1 MRTAGQPVPTPST
14 GPSRRSLLGL
24 GAGAGLALA
33 TGAAPSAARAEE
45 SLAPAARRAQRVLRA
60 GNARFVGGEQRH
72 PHESLAW
79 RRSLA
84 EGQHP
89 IAVVLGCADSRATPE
104 LVFDEGLGD
113 LFVVRSAGEVLDDAV
128 IGSIEYA
135 VEHLGIALVVVLGH
149 ADCGA
154 VGATVDVVRGDAE
167 ATGFVSSLVRSIEP
181 AVLTTPEDDD
191 DVAFRAACVAEQ
203 ARRTAAIL
211 QERSVVVRDA
221 VGRGARVVGATYA
234 LADGRVSWL

>member
-1 MRTAGQPVPTPST
+1 MRTPGHLTTAAA

-33 TGAAPSAARAEE
+33 TGAAAPAVARGTS
-45 SLAPAARRAQRVLRA
+45 SLAPAARRAERVLRA
-60 GNARFVGGEQRH
+60 GNARFVSGTQRH
-72 PHESLAW
+72 PHESLEW
-79 RRSLA
+79 RRSLTK
-84 EGQHP
+84 GQHP

-135 VEHLGIALVVVLGH
+135 VEHLDVALVVVLGH

-154 VGATVDVVRGDAE
+154 VGATVDVVRGDGE

-181 AVLTTPEDDD
+181 AVLSTPEQDD

-203 ARRTAAIL
+203 ARRTATIL
-211 QERSVVVRDA
+211 QERSIVLREA
-221 VGRGARVVGATYA
+221 VDRGARVVGATYA
-234 LADGRVSWL
+234 LDDGRVSWL